1 MSVKGTKKPKLN
13 PLDLA
18 SIEDRDM
25 CWRLQMIKPGQQ
37 IIYAIGGPGNWLAFR
52 VAYQL
57 YLEGKLTLFQ
67 RVDKS
72 PKPGELRTF
81 YYVAVGL
88 EPPYIPVV
96 EVERF

>member
-1 MSVKGTKKPKLN
+1 MSVKGVKKPKAN
-13 PLDLA
+13 PIDLA

-37 IIYAIGGPGNWLAFR
+37 IIYAIGGPGNWIAFR

-57 YLEGKLTLFQ
+57 YLEGKLTLVQ
-67 RVDKS
+67 RVDGPPS
-72 PKPGELRTF
+72 EHTRTF

-88 EPPYIPVV
+88 KPPYVPVV